1 MKIVSLILAALL
13 STQAGAEC
21 IPQMQDMESTTPQTI
36 EEGVLASLA
45 ETRNALRRHA
55 YLDCIKR
62 DINFEDTAIELE
74 KIDVEYTVEDAGYPG
89 ADASVAVN

>member
-1 MKIVSLILAALL
+1 MKKVTLIFAALL

-21 IPQMQDMESTTPQTI
+21 IPEAREMESTTPQTI

-45 ETRNALRRHA
+45 ETRNALRRQA

-62 DINFEDTAIELE
+62 EINFEDTAIELE
-74 KIDVEYTVEDAGYPG
+74 KIDVEYTVDDTGYPG